1 MKLSPEWELYFVAF
15 FHNTAFTA
23 ILTLIPFLNISL
35 NLSGYQY
42 AITFSGYFLTQLIGR
57 VFLPSCILAAF
68 IYGVVSH
75 AVKKRYL
82 FLFCLFG
89 LAVCRGALLGSSLV
103 NFLFAIS
110 RTSGKFIWFRIFAGC
125 FDYCSPLYQAYFL
138 SIDRSY
144 FRYLSDLTSVGERLA
159 VTSNLEFLSGLSY
172 LLGPFISGALSI
184 HNLWWGV

>member
-1 MKLSPEWELYFVAF
+1 MKLSPEWELYVTAF

-42 AITFSGYFLTQLIGR
+42 AITFSGYFLTQLIGK
-57 VFLPSCILAAF
+57 VLFPSGILATF
-68 IYGVVSH
+68 VYGIISQ
-75 AVKKRYL
+75 AVRKRYL
-82 FLFCLFG
+82 FLFCLCG
-89 LAVCRGALLGSSLV
+89 LVVCCVWWFCWFLV

-138 SIDRSY
+138 STILLNS
-144 FRYLSDLTSVGERLA
+144 RYLSDLTSVGERLA

-172 LLGPFISGALSI
+172 LIGPLVAGALSI
-184 HNLWWGV
+184 KNLWWGV